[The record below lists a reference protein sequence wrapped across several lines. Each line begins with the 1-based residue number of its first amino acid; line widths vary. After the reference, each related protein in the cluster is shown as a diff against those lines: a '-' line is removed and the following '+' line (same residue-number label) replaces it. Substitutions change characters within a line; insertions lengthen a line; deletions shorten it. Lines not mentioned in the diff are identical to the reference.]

1 MKRTLSL
8 ILILTMLLSL
18 AACGSKDAA
27 PTDDDNAP
35 SQEQGSGDAQPGGTT
50 GTPDEPEQPEQT
62 QPTEQEPADS
72 KPEQTQP
79 ADNSKPK
86 QEPVGEPEKEPAKQ
100 PEQKP
105 EPKPAEKP
113 AEGTSAE
120 PPTETPK
127 PETPAEDKPAA
138 AVDDALTILNAIWN
152 TYSDEEKFPAAGGD
166 SEHAV
171 DGAPGSFDVS
181 NADSLSYQLTFPA
194 DDASLIDSAASLVHM
209 MNLNTFTCGA
219 FMSPTRT
226 TSPGSRTT
234 CARPFRPST
243 GCAASRISW
252 SSSQSGRVYF
262 PCTETRSWSTPSAI
276 SSWRAI
282 LPLPPSMTR
291 PSTHKTA
298 EKKRG
303 MPRILL
309 FFFRL
314 RAGRFSYKIWS
325 EHIAAR
331 RKRHAEAK
339 VEAEHHLH
347 IRAAAG
353 EPAADLPLRADHRGR
368 PDGLRKDHRGE
379 LVSGGARKGR
389 AAARRP
395 HQRVFRQSC
404 DLLAERA
411 GRLCRAASTCC
422 GSMPVPRTPPAAGC
436 WRTISARSCRGKR
449 PAICSPTIFTC
460 LQTRVTAFL
469 CSLAAAAR
477 HVT

>member
-8 ILILTMLLSL
+8 ILIFTMLLSL

-27 PTDDDNAP
+27 PADDDNAP
-35 SQEQGSGDAQPGGTT
+35 PQEQGGGEEQSGGTT

-79 ADNSKPK
+79 ADSKPEQTQPAE
-86 QEPVGEPEKEPAKQ
+86 QEPAKEPEKQ

-171 DGAPGSFDVS
+171 DGAPGSFDAS

-219 FMSPTRT
+219 FHVADANNVARLADDLRT
-226 TSPGSRTT
+226 TIQAKHWMCGFPDKLVIVTVGQSVFSVYGNEELVNT
-234 CARPFRPST
+234 FRDKLL
-243 GCAASRISW
+243 AS
-252 SSSQSGRVYF
+252 Y
-262 PCTETRSWSTPSAI
+262 PT
-276 SSWRAI
+276 
-282 LPLPPSMTR
+282 
-291 PSTHKTA
+291 
-298 EKKRG
+298 
-303 MPRILL
+303 
-309 FFFRL
+309 
-314 RAGRFSYKIWS
+314 
-325 EHIAAR
+325 
-331 RKRHAEAK
+331 
-339 VEAEHHLH
+339 
-347 IRAAAG
+347 AAAVYD
-353 EPAADLPLRADHRGR
+353 E
-368 PDGLRKDHRGE
+368 
-379 LVSGGARKGR
+379 
-389 AAARRP
+389 
-395 HQRVFRQSC
+395 
-404 DLLAERA
+404 
-411 GRLCRAASTCC
+411 
-422 GSMPVPRTPPAAGC
+422 
-436 WRTISARSCRGKR
+436 
-449 PAICSPTIFTC
+449 AIN
-460 LQTRVTAFL
+460 A
-469 CSLAAAAR
+469 
-477 HVT
+477 

>member
-27 PTDDDNAP
+27 PADDGNAP
-35 SQEQGSGDAQPGGTT
+35 PQEQGSGEEQSGGTA

-72 KPEQTQP
+72 KPEQEP
-79 ADNSKPK
+79 A
-86 QEPVGEPEKEPAKQ
+86 GEPEKEPVKQ

-181 NADSLSYQLTFPA
+181 NADSLSYLLTFPA

-219 FMSPTRT
+219 FHVADANNVARLADDLRT
-226 TSPGSRTT
+226 TIQAKHWMCGFPDKLVIVTVGQSVFSVYGNEELVNT
-234 CARPFRPST
+234 FRDKLL
-243 GCAASRISW
+243 AS
-252 SSSQSGRVYF
+252 Y
-262 PCTETRSWSTPSAI
+262 PT
-276 SSWRAI
+276 
-282 LPLPPSMTR
+282 
-291 PSTHKTA
+291 
-298 EKKRG
+298 
-303 MPRILL
+303 
-309 FFFRL
+309 
-314 RAGRFSYKIWS
+314 
-325 EHIAAR
+325 
-331 RKRHAEAK
+331 
-339 VEAEHHLH
+339 
-347 IRAAAG
+347 AAAVYD
-353 EPAADLPLRADHRGR
+353 E
-368 PDGLRKDHRGE
+368 
-379 LVSGGARKGR
+379 
-389 AAARRP
+389 
-395 HQRVFRQSC
+395 
-404 DLLAERA
+404 
-411 GRLCRAASTCC
+411 
-422 GSMPVPRTPPAAGC
+422 
-436 WRTISARSCRGKR
+436 
-449 PAICSPTIFTC
+449 AIN
-460 LQTRVTAFL
+460 A
-469 CSLAAAAR
+469 
-477 HVT
+477 

>member
-35 SQEQGSGDAQPGGTT
+35 PQEQGSGDAQPGGTT

-72 KPEQTQP
+72 KPKQGP
-79 ADNSKPK
+79 A
-86 QEPVGEPEKEPAKQ
+86 GEPEKEPAKQ

-181 NADSLSYQLTFPA
+181 NADSLSYLLTFPA

-219 FMSPTRT
+219 FHVADANNVARLADDLRT
-226 TSPGSRTT
+226 TIQAKHWMCGFPDKLVIVTVG
-234 CARPFRPST
+234 
-243 GCAASRISW
+243 
-252 SSSQSGRVYF
+252 QSVLSVYGN
-262 PCTETRSWSTPSAI
+262 E
-276 SSWRAI
+276 
-282 LPLPPSMTR
+282 
-291 PSTHKTA
+291 
-298 EKKRG
+298 
-303 MPRILL
+303 
-309 FFFRL
+309 
-314 RAGRFSYKIWS
+314 
-325 EHIAAR
+325 
-331 RKRHAEAK
+331 
-339 VEAEHHLH
+339 
-347 IRAAAG
+347 
-353 EPAADLPLRADHRGR
+353 
-368 PDGLRKDHRGE
+368 E
-379 LVSGGARKGR
+379 LVNT
-389 AAARRP
+389 
-395 HQRVFRQSC
+395 FR
-404 DLLAERA
+404 DKLLT
-411 GRLCRAASTCC
+411 SY
-422 GSMPVPRTPPAAGC
+422 S
-436 WRTISARSCRGKR
+436 
-449 PAICSPTIFTC
+449 
-460 LQTRVTAFL
+460 
-469 CSLAAAAR
+469 AAAA
-477 HVT
+477 VYDEAINA

>member
-27 PTDDDNAP
+27 PTDDDNTP

-62 QPTEQEPADS
+62 QP
-72 KPEQTQP
+72 

-86 QEPVGEPEKEPAKQ
+86 QEPAGEPEKEPVKQ

-181 NADSLSYQLTFPA
+181 NADNLSYLLTFPA

-219 FMSPTRT
+219 FHVADANNVARLADDLRT
-226 TSPGSRTT
+226 TIQAKRWMCGFPDKLVIVTVG
-234 CARPFRPST
+234 
-243 GCAASRISW
+243 
-252 SSSQSGRVYF
+252 QSVLSVYGN
-262 PCTETRSWSTPSAI
+262 E
-276 SSWRAI
+276 
-282 LPLPPSMTR
+282 
-291 PSTHKTA
+291 
-298 EKKRG
+298 
-303 MPRILL
+303 
-309 FFFRL
+309 
-314 RAGRFSYKIWS
+314 
-325 EHIAAR
+325 
-331 RKRHAEAK
+331 
-339 VEAEHHLH
+339 
-347 IRAAAG
+347 
-353 EPAADLPLRADHRGR
+353 
-368 PDGLRKDHRGE
+368 E
-379 LVSGGARKGR
+379 LVNTFRDKLLTSYS
-389 AAARRP
+389 AATA
-395 HQRVFRQSC
+395 VY
-404 DLLAERA
+404 DE
-411 GRLCRAASTCC
+411 
-422 GSMPVPRTPPAAGC
+422 
-436 WRTISARSCRGKR
+436 
-449 PAICSPTIFTC
+449 AINT
-460 LQTRVTAFL
+460 
-469 CSLAAAAR
+469 
-477 HVT
+477 

>member
-27 PTDDDNAP
+27 PADDGNAP
-35 SQEQGSGDAQPGGTT
+35 PQEQGSGDPQPGGTT
-50 GTPDEPEQPEQT
+50 GTPDEPEQPEQK
-62 QPTEQEPADS
+62 QPAEQEPTDS

-79 ADNSKPK
+79 AE
-86 QEPVGEPEKEPAKQ
+86 QEPAKEPEKQ

-219 FMSPTRT
+219 FHVADANNVARLADDLRT
-226 TSPGSRTT
+226 TIQAKRWMCGFPDKLVIVTVGQSVLSVYGS
-234 CARPFRPST
+234 
-243 GCAASRISW
+243 
-252 SSSQSGRVYF
+252 
-262 PCTETRSWSTPSAI
+262 E
-276 SSWRAI
+276 
-282 LPLPPSMTR
+282 
-291 PSTHKTA
+291 
-298 EKKRG
+298 
-303 MPRILL
+303 
-309 FFFRL
+309 
-314 RAGRFSYKIWS
+314 
-325 EHIAAR
+325 
-331 RKRHAEAK
+331 
-339 VEAEHHLH
+339 
-347 IRAAAG
+347 
-353 EPAADLPLRADHRGR
+353 
-368 PDGLRKDHRGE
+368 E
-379 LVSGGARKGR
+379 LVNTFRDKLLTSYS
-389 AAARRP
+389 AATA
-395 HQRVFRQSC
+395 VY
-404 DLLAERA
+404 DE
-411 GRLCRAASTCC
+411 
-422 GSMPVPRTPPAAGC
+422 
-436 WRTISARSCRGKR
+436 
-449 PAICSPTIFTC
+449 AIN
-460 LQTRVTAFL
+460 A
-469 CSLAAAAR
+469 
-477 HVT
+477 